1 MYDTWF
7 WHTKL
12 YLQKQIWTA
21 MIHLCAPG
29 SPLDASQHGAMDHGT
44 PDGDRPTMR
53 NLESQTTIPLGHVND
68 EDVDGILAIK
78 YDQPLWRCLFENNP
92 EKEVEVD
99 SLVPPTGHW
108 LETRWK
114 KGDVETLDPPMTE
127 ACHTALKLKEILDE
141 KERLSKVQEKKR
153 AVELSKIDNAC
164 DAMVSQQFAKVKSMD
179 VADPEKSPLFKVN
192 KKNILVWK
200 ANKYQIVE
208 KAFQCETH
216 LHSMIEHAFSI
227 WEETNLREP
236 EVGVDPDL
244 FGELAAIMQES
255 EPHGNVSWPKF
266 QQVQLESRRV
276 WYVTWPSH
284 GMLSL
289 VKPHPRLPS
298 MMMAW
303 AIACLSTWRLWPTK
317 GLRLDTHPMFF
328 STKIT
333 LVKLKEYI
341 DL

>member
-1 MYDTWF
+1 MNHCDT
-7 WHTKL
+7 L
-12 YLQKQIWTA
+12 V
-21 MIHLCAPG
+21 CPG

-53 NLESQTTIPLGHVND
+53 ALESQTTIPLGHVND
-68 EDVDGILAIK
+68 DDLDGIMSFK

-92 EKEVEVD
+92 EKQVEVD

-114 KGDVETLDPPMTE
+114 KGDVETFDPPMAE
-127 ACHTALKLKEILDE
+127 LCHTALKLKEDLDE
-141 KERLSKVQEKKR
+141 KERLSKVHEKKR

-208 KAFQCETH
+208 KAFQCVADEYRRAEDSVRTH

-227 WEETNLREP
+227 WEETNLHEP

-255 EPHGNVSWPKF
+255 EPHGTVSWP
-266 QQVQLESRRV
+266 
-276 WYVTWPSH
+276 
-284 GMLSL
+284 
-289 VKPHPRLPS
+289 
-298 MMMAW
+298 
-303 AIACLSTWRLWPTK
+303 
-317 GLRLDTHPMFF
+317 
-328 STKIT
+328 
-333 LVKLKEYI
+333 
-341 DL
+341 